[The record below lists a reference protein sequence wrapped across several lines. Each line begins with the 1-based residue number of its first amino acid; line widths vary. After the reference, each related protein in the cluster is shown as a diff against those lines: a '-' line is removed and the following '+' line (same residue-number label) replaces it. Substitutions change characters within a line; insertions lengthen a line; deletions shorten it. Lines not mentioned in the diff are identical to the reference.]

1 MREHLAVIDAIER
14 RDQDGAVAA
23 LTRHINNARS
33 RAMRIAPAQRQPTGG
48 ERMSIT
54 RRKFAAGSGR
64 GRGRRRH
71 HAPGARPDR
80 DPLGRDAAD
89 ARIRRCR

>member
-14 RDQDGAVAA
+14 RDPDGAVAA

-33 RAMRIAPAQRQPTGG
+33 RRDAYRAG
-48 ERMSIT
+48 ERQHNGEETHEHHTTQI
-54 RRKFAAGSGR
+54 RCPARR

-71 HAPGARPDR
+71 HARRRARRP
-80 DPLGRDAAD
+80 
-89 ARIRRCR
+89 